1 MQVVAEQQAAHAPV
15 TQSSEAMQ
23 DIEVPMEVD
32 KGSNATASG
41 VKRKAEEDPS
51 EDSKKV
57 RVGEYSLARGFVA
70 TYLNVKYRTNPKAQA
85 VRFDFLLS

>member
-1 MQVVAEQQAAHAPV
+1 MQVVAEQQATHAPV

-23 DIEVPMEVD
+23 NIEVPMDVD
-32 KGSNATASG
+32 KGLNATASG

-57 RVGEYSLARGFVA
+57 RVGEYSLARWFVA
-70 TYLNVKYRTNPKAQA
+70 KCLNVKYRTNPNAQA
-85 VRFDFLLS
+85 VRSDLLLS